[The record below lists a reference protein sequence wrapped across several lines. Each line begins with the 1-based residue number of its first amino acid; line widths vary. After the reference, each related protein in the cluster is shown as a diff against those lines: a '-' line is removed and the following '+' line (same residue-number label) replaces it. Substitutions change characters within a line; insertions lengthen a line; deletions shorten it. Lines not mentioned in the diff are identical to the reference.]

1 MTATYLDKILDRHRE
16 MAAAD
21 TRPIDRLIDEATA
34 MPAVRGFRAALADSA
49 KLGVIAEIKRR
60 YETPLRKALGC

>member
-1 MTATYLDKILDRHRE
+1 MAATYLDKILDRHRE

-34 MPAVRGFRAALADSA
+34 MPAARGFRSALADTA
-49 KLGVIAEIKRR
+49 KLGVVA
-60 YETPLRKALGC
+60 